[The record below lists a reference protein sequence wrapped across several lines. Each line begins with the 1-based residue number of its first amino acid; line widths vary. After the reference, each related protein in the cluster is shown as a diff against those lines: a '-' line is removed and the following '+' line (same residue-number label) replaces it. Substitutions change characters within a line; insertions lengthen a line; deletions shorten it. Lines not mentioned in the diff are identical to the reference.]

1 MKLKILCVPVMLCS
15 LLFSP
20 TQGYAQK
27 RFSSLVGDVQVGEV
41 QPGGALEVP
50 FITWGGD
57 VATFY
62 ANGGLKTKAGTLFGG
77 HGLNLNLVAGDELQV
92 RAPVINVEALKEPA
106 TEIEYCDGHPGEA
119 AGLIDLLSWD
129 LGLDC
134 ERELV
139 ESTSC
144 GYRVS
149 YRWDDRVYSQI
160 MDSDPGSSIALK
172 VRLD

>member
-1 MKLKILCVPVMLCS
+1 MSRIPALVMPAVISTLLLVTGPLVRKPV
-15 LLFSP
+15 
-20 TQGYAQK
+20 A
-27 RFSSLVGDVQVGEV
+27 
-41 QPGGALEVP
+41 A
-50 FITWGGD
+50 
-57 VATFY
+57 
-62 ANGGLKTKAGTLFGG
+62 
-77 HGLNLNLVAGDELQV
+77 DELQV

-129 LGLDC
+129 LGLGC

-139 ESTSC
+139 ESTSIS

-160 MDSDPGSSIALK
+160 LDRDPGSSIALK